1 MDAARLARLAQR
13 RECTQARRRN
23 GGSRGG
29 WRRAQGGHLSR
40 LSVSVRQRV
49 RRGLGRARS
58 RSLQRAPLLCER
70 VRHLRSVR
78 PSVAAAAA
86 PSSPSSPPSS
96 SSSSPRRL
104 VVALLVAPPP
114 PLRRR
119 RRRSL
124 AVASL
129 RVELVAA
136 SMFGSSSKHR
146 RQGAFTSAASA
157 SAPKATSMAPT
168 ASEVRR
174 SSLPMG
180 GLLALLARSPSPDL
194 ARSPSP
200 SPPNSPTPIVATASA
215 PTLQPREPSRPP
227 PTASAAAPP
236 GHQATSSSSGSG
248 SGSEASPPSPPP
260 LATTPPHSTSALEP
274 PARLAGAASS
284 GRLALEHTDDSI
296 EDELRALFK
305 RRLSEPT
312 MASPLSPSPPASAS
326 GDASWALASLS
337 MLEALV
343 LEDESE
349 LESIHARTAA
359 GHEPEP
365 EVDAD
370 GDCLDA
376 AGLPPK
382 TSSSAPPSSSPAT
395 PQLVVITAQRNKR
408 RRRGASRPTSSATPP
423 SSGSSASSS
432 GSSSRGETV
441 MSPRRRSEPDAFPTN
456 ASPPSEHHLGAG
468 QQQQQP
474 HATSQPQLHPALQQ
488 RTSPQLTAS
497 GGREC
502 ASNAARLSAS
512 VVQLLDE
519 YERSRAMLA
528 VPYVPPA
535 PPAPAPR
542 RGSLPSLAAH
552 LLLPLSLSLSLSH
565 VGASPCM
572 TSAWLGTRALRRCSM
587 YVSFPWLRAEPVAP
601 RELTSSIATAGGHP
615 NLEPAT
621 YARARRVL
629 PRHRAEYGRSEPPG
643 RRGALG
649 AQHAQRHGYV
659 TATGT
664 TTVEV
669 EVEPGGGLSRSG
681 IGREAVADS
690 RGVLA
695 DTMNWREFLWTY
707 AFHSSNIEL
716 FSALVEQFFCI
727 DEQQADTRLSV
738 RTTYVR
744 HRCQATF
751 AWHRITMATL
761 TLA

>member
-1 MDAARLARLAQR
+1 
-13 RECTQARRRN
+13 
-23 GGSRGG
+23 
-29 WRRAQGGHLSR
+29 
-40 LSVSVRQRV
+40 
-49 RRGLGRARS
+49 
-58 RSLQRAPLLCER
+58 
-70 VRHLRSVR
+70 
-78 PSVAAAAA
+78 
-86 PSSPSSPPSS
+86 
-96 SSSSPRRL
+96 
-104 VVALLVAPPP
+104 
-114 PLRRR
+114 
-119 RRRSL
+119 
-124 AVASL
+124 
-129 RVELVAA
+129 
-136 SMFGSSSKHR
+136 
-146 RQGAFTSAASA
+146 
-157 SAPKATSMAPT
+157 
-168 ASEVRR
+168 
-174 SSLPMG
+174 
-180 GLLALLARSPSPDL
+180 
-194 ARSPSP
+194 
-200 SPPNSPTPIVATASA
+200 
-215 PTLQPREPSRPP
+215 
-227 PTASAAAPP
+227 
-236 GHQATSSSSGSG
+236 
-248 SGSEASPPSPPP
+248 
-260 LATTPPHSTSALEP
+260 
-274 PARLAGAASS
+274 
-284 GRLALEHTDDSI
+284 
-296 EDELRALFK
+296 
-305 RRLSEPT
+305 
-312 MASPLSPSPPASAS
+312 
-326 GDASWALASLS
+326 
-337 MLEALV
+337 V

-552 LLLPLSLSLSLSH
+552 LLSLSVSH
-565 VGASPCM
+565 AGANPCM

-664 TTVEV
+664 IAVEV
-669 EVEPGGGLSRSG
+669 EVEAR
-681 IGREAVADS
+681 R
-690 RGVLA
+690 
-695 DTMNWREFLWTY
+695 W
-707 AFHSSNIEL
+707 IEP
-716 FSALVEQFFCI
+716 
-727 DEQQADTRLSV
+727 
-738 RTTYVR
+738 
-744 HRCQATF
+744 
-751 AWHRITMATL
+751 
-761 TLA
+761 